1 MFFPYRPLTCLLACF
16 VFYLSCAPS
25 KNESPGNNKDAL
37 FQKMDP
43 QQSGVRFVNRV
54 ENTDE
59 VNIFSYRNFYNGGGV
74 AIGDINNDGLPD
86 LYFTA
91 NMGSNKLDLNKGNFQ
106 FEDVTEK
113 AGVGFA
119 NKWSTGVVMVDLNN
133 DGWLDLYVCNAGY
146 HKSKTGQGNALFVN
160 NKNGTFTESAAA
172 YGLDEKGY
180 PTHAA
185 FFDYDLDGDLD
196 CYILNNSFI
205 PVNTLNYAN
214 KRDLRAK
221 DWPVKDFLKGGGDK
235 LLRNEGGKFV
245 DVSEQAGIYGSLI
258 GFGLG
263 VTVGDV
269 NGDLFP
275 DLYISNDFFERDYLY
290 INQRNGTF
298 LEDLP
303 NRMGHVSLASMG
315 SDMADVNNDGRP
327 DSFATD
333 MLPGDEYRLKTTT
346 SFDNINVYRLK
357 LQRDFYHQYTQ
368 NTLQLNDGNDKFKEI
383 ACFSG
388 VSATDWSWGA
398 LMFDADNDANTDIYV
413 CNGISQDVID
423 QDFIDFF
430 ADEMIQN
437 MVLTGQKAD
446 MKSVLN
452 QMPSV
457 KIPNKTFRNKGDL
470 HFEDIG
476 EQWGLGEPSFSNG
489 AAYGDLDN
497 DGDLDLV
504 VNNVNQE
511 AFVYRNEADK
521 KLKNN
526 QLSLRLKGPATNTY
540 AVGAQVFAWSGGKT
554 ISRQLYPAHGF
565 QSSSDYKLVLGL
577 GAGKVDS
584 LRVIWP
590 DRKTTF
596 RTNPPLDSTLTLVYD
611 PNAPLFKP
619 LSNNPSKL
627 LLATTPSTFDPHRE
641 DEWVDFFYER
651 NLPMM
656 LSYEGPKAA
665 VADLNK
671 DGTDDLY
678 LCGAAGQPGQLY
690 LSRGGGYVK
699 TGQAVWAVDSA
710 YEDTAACFFDADS
723 DGDLDLFVGSGGN
736 NGDGSNGAMRDRL
749 YLNDGKNNFAPNT
762 TAFPDDAMNTSVA
775 IPHDFD
781 GDGDMDLFVGSRSVP
796 QVYGMTPQSFIYLNN
811 GEGRFRNIANQAV
824 ERVGMVTDAI
834 WANVAGDERLEL
846 IVVGEWMAPTIFSYT
861 GRSFEALST
870 NLADKSGW
878 WQSVKALDVDKDGD
892 QDLVLGNM
900 GDNFYLKPSMDKPLK
915 LWVRDFDKNQ
925 QIDKVITR
933 TVEGHDVP
941 VFLKRELTEQLNF
954 LKKKNLKHK
963 DFATKSIQELIP
975 GEELENANVKDARYF
990 KSVVALNKGNGQF
1003 DLRELPDPV
1012 QLSSVNAI
1020 AVADVDQDGLD
1031 DLLLGGNLS
1040 HFLPQFSCLDASY
1053 GHTLRNKGGGNFEY
1067 VPNRQSGFSVEG
1079 EVKQITTVQSGK
1091 KRSYL
1096 VLVNGRRPIWVNITR
1111 ILQ

>member
-1 MFFPYRPLTCLLACF
+1 MKFPLLFFYCLALCFAC
-16 VFYLSCAPS
+16 
-25 KNESPGNNKDAL
+25 SPKKATTNDKAL
-37 FQKMDP
+37 FQKIDP
-43 QQSGVRFVNRV
+43 QSSGVRFVNRV

-59 VNIFSYRNFYNGGGV
+59 FNIFSYRNFYNGGGV
-74 AIGDINNDGLPD
+74 ALGDINNDGLPD
-86 LYFTA
+86 IYFTA
-91 NMGSNKLDLNKGNFQ
+91 NMGSNKLYLNKGNFQ
-106 FEDVTEK
+106 FEDITEK
-113 AGVGFA
+113 AGVDFA
-119 NKWSTGVVMVDLNN
+119 NKWSTGVVMVDINN
-133 DGWLDLYVCNAGY
+133 DDWLDLYVCNAGY
-146 HKSKTGQGNALFVN
+146 HKSKTGQGNALFIN

-180 PTHAA
+180 TTHAA

-235 LLRNEGGKFV
+235 LLRNDSGKFV

-269 NGDLFP
+269 NGDLYP

-298 LEDLP
+298 LEDLT
-303 NRMGHVSLASMG
+303 NRMGHISLASMG
-315 SDMADVNNDGRP
+315 SDMGDINNDGRP
-327 DSFATD
+327 DIFATD

-368 NTLQLNDGNDKFKEI
+368 NTLQLNDGNDKFSEI

-437 MVLTGQKAD
+437 MVMTGQKAD

-476 EQWGLGEPSFSNG
+476 EQWGLGEASFSNG

-511 AFVYRNEADK
+511 AFVYRNETDK
-521 KLKNN
+521 KLINKY
-526 QLSLRLKGPATNTY
+526 LSIKLKGTATNTH
-540 AVGAQVFAWSGGKT
+540 AIGAHVLAWSGTQT

-565 QSSSDYKLVLGL
+565 QSSSDYKLVMGF
-577 GAGKVDS
+577 GQGIIDS

-590 DRKTTF
+590 DHRTTF
-596 RTNPPLDSTLTLVYD
+596 LRQPPMDSTLTLVYD
-611 PNAPLFKP
+611 PAAAFYQPRDKKIKP
-619 LSNNPSKL
+619 LMAINASN
-627 LLATTPSTFDPHRE
+627 FDPHVE
-641 DEWVDFFYER
+641 NEWVDFFYER

-678 LCGAAGQPGQLY
+678 LCGAAGKPGQLY

-699 TGQAVWAVDSA
+699 TAQAVWATDST
-710 YEDTAACFFDADS
+710 YEDTAACFFDADG

-736 NGDGSNGAMRDRL
+736 HNDGSNGAMRDRL
-749 YLNDGKNNFAPNT
+749 YLNDGKSNFTPSND
-762 TAFPDDAMNTSVA
+762 AFPDDGMNTAIA

-781 GDGDMDLFVGSRSVP
+781 DDGDVDLFVGSRSTP

-824 ERVGMVTDAI
+824 ERVGMVTDAV
-834 WANVAGDERLEL
+834 WADVAGDARLEL
-846 IVVGEWMAPTIFSYT
+846 IVVGEWMAPTVFSYT
-861 GRSFEALST
+861 GRAFESVNT
-870 NLADKSGW
+870 NLSAYTGW
-878 WQSVKALDVDKDGD
+878 WQSVCAVDVDKDGD
-892 QDLVLGNM
+892 RDLVLGNI
-900 GDNFYLKPSMDKPLK
+900 GDNFYLKPSAESPLK

-933 TVEGHDVP
+933 TQAGRDVP

-954 LKKKNLKHK
+954 LKKQNLKHK

-975 GEELENANVKDARYF
+975 AEELKKANVKEARCF
-990 KSVVALNKGNGQF
+990 KSMIALNKGNGQF
-1003 DLRELPDPV
+1003 EMRELPAPV
-1012 QLSSVNAI
+1012 QMSSVNAI

-1031 DLLLGGNLS
+1031 DLLLGGNLY
-1040 HFLPQFSCLDASY
+1040 HFLPQFSRLDASY
-1053 GHTLRNKGGGNFEY
+1053 GHTLRNKGGGEFEY
-1067 VPNRQSGFSVEG
+1067 MPNRQSGFSVSG
-1079 EVKQITTVQSGK
+1079 EIKQIVAVQSGK

-1096 VLVNGRRPIWVNITR
+1096 
-1111 ILQ
+1111 ILRNSQQSVWLNLGKTVQ